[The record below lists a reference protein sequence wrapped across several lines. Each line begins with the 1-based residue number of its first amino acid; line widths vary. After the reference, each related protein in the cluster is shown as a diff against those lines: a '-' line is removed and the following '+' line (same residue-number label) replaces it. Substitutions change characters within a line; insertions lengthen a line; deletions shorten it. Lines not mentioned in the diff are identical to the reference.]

1 MSENQH
7 SEQAQDSAPEGVQ
20 IQDLEPGQ
28 KVDASAVVAGVDV
41 PQGDEAAA
49 ASAEQSDQDGD
60 ELDPL
65 VEEGEV
71 AADYLEELLDLADLD
86 GDIDIEV
93 RNGRTYL
100 SVVTEEEGDDGLDML
115 VGKDGEVL
123 EALQELVR
131 LAVLAGT
138 EQRSRLVLDI
148 AGHRLARAEQLRELA
163 RRAVQSVRGSG
174 EPVHLDP
181 LSPYERKIVHDVVAE
196 EGMHSESEGEGPG
209 RHIVVSANG

>member
-1 MSENQH
+1 M
-7 SEQAQDSAPEGVQ
+7 
-20 IQDLEPGQ
+20 
-28 KVDASAVVAGVDV
+28 
-41 PQGDEAAA
+41 
-49 ASAEQSDQDGD
+49 
-60 ELDPL
+60 
-65 VEEGEV
+65 EEGEV

-148 AGHRLARAEQLRELA
+148 AGHRLARAEQLRSWPVVPC
-163 RRAVQSVRGSG
+163 RACGAPASRCTWT
-174 EPVHLDP
+174 
-181 LSPYERKIVHDVVAE
+181 R
-196 EGMHSESEGEGPG
+196 
-209 RHIVVSANG
+209 